1 MTLSSTKL
9 TFLMICFRL
18 SLLQRDY
25 AMGQLPFCE
34 FSVRSRNSIE
44 TLKQIDN
51 QKKMLLSFDKFEI
64 GSK

>member
-1 MTLSSTKL
+1 MT
-9 TFLMICFRL
+9 CFRL

-34 FSVRSRNSIE
+34 FSVKSRNSIE
-44 TLKQIDN
+44 TLKLIDN